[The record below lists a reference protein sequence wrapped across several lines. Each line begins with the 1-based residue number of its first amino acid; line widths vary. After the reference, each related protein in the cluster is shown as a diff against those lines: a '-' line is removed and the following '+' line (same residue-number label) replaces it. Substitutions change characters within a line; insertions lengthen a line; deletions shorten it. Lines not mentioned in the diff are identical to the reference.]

1 MPIIQARL
9 ISGHAS
15 LMRCYPLHATELFEK
30 GFMQHEFELHWRRA
44 RDHENA
50 GNLAA
55 AKAIYESLLNL
66 EPHRLY
72 VRLRLSALEQALG
85 NYRAARDHALKAG
98 ETVRNSRWNDL
109 AAVTLR
115 LLTFGEHAVVRDLIL
130 GTDWSDPD
138 IIRSSAVLSQ
148 HLWLIDHVEDALR
161 LIEVSSVRAPSSHVL
176 SYSKANALRYY
187 GRMRE
192 ATAEYE
198 RCLQLAP
205 NYATAHWSLA
215 YHEKSNPPGSRIDRI
230 KKAQLATAENT
241 LDQAY
246 LSYALFK
253 EYDDAGETESAWAS
267 LQAGARIKRRS
278 IQYDSALEQQGF
290 EALQQ
295 LMTGDFARSDVPADA
310 SARVPIFIVGMPRTG
325 TTLLERI
332 LGSHSQIAAGGEL
345 NDFNSALCW
354 EADSFLGRFMTPS
367 IVEQVRNIDF
377 AQVGRNYL
385 QRTQEK
391 AKGSALLIDKNPLNF
406 VYAGFIGKA
415 LPNAKIIC
423 LNRSPMDACLSN
435 LKELFGNDVYGYSY
449 DLTELADHY
458 IRFNRLREHWQAV
471 MPEQFHVVDYESLVA
486 DPLGTTEQVMK
497 FCGVPF
503 EPDCIDITRNEAP
516 VSTAS
521 SSQVRQPINAKGV
534 EAWRKY
540 AKHLEPLESR
550 IRESL
555 PSLR

>member
-1 MPIIQARL
+1 
-9 ISGHAS
+9 
-15 LMRCYPLHATELFEK
+15 
-30 GFMQHEFELHWRRA
+30 MQQQFELQWRRA
-44 RDHENA
+44 RGHEID

-55 AKAIYESLLNL
+55 AKAIYESILKR

-72 VRLRLSALEQALG
+72 VRQRLSALEQAMG
-85 NYRAARDHALKAG
+85 HYRASREHALKAAD
-98 ETVRNSRWNDL
+98 TVRGARWNDL
-109 AAVTLR
+109 ATVTRR
-115 LLTFGEHAVVRDLIL
+115 LLTFDEGDLVHELIL
-130 GTDWSDPD
+130 GTDWTDPE
-138 IIRSSAVLSQ
+138 ILKNSAILSQ
-148 HLWLIDHVEDALR
+148 HLWLTDHVEDALR

-176 SYSKANALRYY
+176 SYSRANALRYY
-187 GRMRE
+187 GRMEE

-215 YHEKSNPPGSRIDRI
+215 YHEKSSPPGSRIDRI
-230 KKAQLATAENT
+230 KKAQLATPENT

-246 LSYALFK
+246 LCYALFK
-253 EYDDAGETESAWAS
+253 EYDDAGETELAWTS
-267 LQAGARIKRRS
+267 LQAGARIKRQS

-295 LMTGDFARSDVPADA
+295 LMTRDFARSDVPADA
-310 SARVPIFIVGMPRTG
+310 SERVPIFIVGLPRTG

-332 LGSHSQIAAGGEL
+332 LGSHSQIVAGGEL

-354 EADSFLGRFMTPS
+354 EADSFLGGAMAPGV
-367 IVEQVRNIDF
+367 VEQVSNIDF
-377 AQVGRNYL
+377 AQVGRIYL
-385 QRTQEK
+385 QRTQKK
-391 AKGSALLIDKNPLNF
+391 ANGSSFLVDKNPVNF
-406 VYAGFIGKA
+406 VNAGFISKA

-435 LKELFGNDVYGYSY
+435 LKELFGSDVYGYSY
-449 DLTELADHY
+449 DLAELADHY
-458 IRFNRLREHWQAV
+458 LRFRRLVEHWQHV
-471 MPEQFHVVDYESLVA
+471 LPDQFHVVDYENLVA

-521 SSQVRQPINAKGV
+521 SSQVRQPINTQGV
-534 EAWRKY
+534 DAWRKY

-550 IRESL
+550 LRESL